1 MLSEDWNK
9 KQNMV
14 KLLNSG
20 MHTEKANLNRS
31 INLMM
36 SKQHLKSKIRKH
48 GRLLDEEVDKVQKQQ
63 I

>member
-9 KQNMV
+9 KKNMT

-20 MHTEKANLNRS
+20 MYTEKDNLNRS

-36 SKQHLKSKIRKH
+36 SKQHLKSKILKH
-48 GRLLDEEVDKVQKQQ
+48 GRMLDEEVDKVQKQQ

>member
-9 KQNMV
+9 KKNMV

-20 MHTEKANLNRS
+20 MYTEKDNLNRS

-36 SKQHLKSKIRKH
+36 SKQHLKSKILKH
-48 GRLLDEEVDKVQKQQ
+48 GRMLDEEVDKVQKQQ

>member
-1 MLSEDWNK
+1 MLSEDWNEK
-9 KQNMV
+9 KNMV

-20 MHTEKANLNRS
+20 MYTEKDNLNRS

-36 SKQHLKSKIRKH
+36 SKQHLKSKILKH
-48 GRLLDEEVDKVQKQQ
+48 GRMLDEEVDKVQKQQ